1 MHFREV
7 AGVCS
12 VKSVKLLALVF
23 VFAVSHPFASAQTG
37 PVPHSSHIWIVTEEN
52 HSYED
57 VINNSGMP
65 YFNSLANTYGLATQ
79 YYSTQHNSLS
89 ALMWLVSG
97 EQVTSDDNAA
107 SCFNVDNVVRHL
119 LAQKSTWKAYEEDL
133 PDAGFQ
139 GLSWA
144 NYVRRH
150 NPLIDFTDSCA
161 SSQVDKS
168 VPFTQLAIDMQNDAT
183 PTYAYITPNLSDD
196 AHDGTLQQADQW
208 LSEQIP
214 AILARP
220 EFQPGGDGL
229 MFVVWD
235 ESGGEGGTDVDDRC
249 ASNIQTGCGGRVATI
264 LIGPQV
270 KPAYQSTVLY
280 SHVNLLA
287 TVCAAAG
294 FTSCP
299 GAGAL
304 ADPMSDFFNTV
315 SVSTP
320 FNNANVASP
329 VQINA
334 TTSNS
339 SAVTTMQIY
348 VDNALAYQVSGNQ
361 VNAAV
366 PMSSGA
372 HNVVVQSWDAKG
384 GIHKSGINVTVQS
397 EAVAVSTPTPNAVV
411 SSPVKI
417 AATGGGKS
425 AVYTMQI
432 YVDNALQYQANGASV
447 NTSLA
452 MSAGRH
458 YVVVQA
464 WNDSGGISKNGFYV
478 TVAAPAITIS
488 SPRANYS
495 GYSPVEMIATS
506 IDPNPVHA
514 MQIYVDNILSYQYTG
529 PGVQAAMNLTSG
541 THNVV
546 FQAWDTAGGIYK
558 KSTTVNVTP
567 IVPVFSMPTANS
579 TVTSPLTVS
588 ASVPS
593 DTPVATMQLYVD
605 NNLQYT
611 VSGLTLNTQ
620 VTLSPGQHYLVA
632 QAWDTGG
639 GTWKTGEYVTVP

>member
-1 MHFREV
+1 MI
-7 AGVCS
+7 A
-12 VKSVKLLALVF
+12 
-23 VFAVSHPFASAQTG
+23 
-37 PVPHSSHIWIVTEEN
+37 EEN

-65 YFNSLANTYGLATQ
+65 YFNSLANKYGLATQ

-89 ALMWLVSG
+89 ALMWLVAG
-97 EQVTSDDNAA
+97 EQVTTDDNAA
-107 SCFNVDNVVRHL
+107 SCFSVDNVIRHL

-133 PDAGFQ
+133 PYPGFQ
-139 GLSWA
+139 GLSYD

-161 SSQVDKS
+161 SSQADNS
-168 VPFTQLAIDMQNDAT
+168 VPFTQLATDMKDNAT
-183 PTYAYITPNLSDD
+183 PTYAYITPNLNND
-196 AHDGTLQQADQW
+196 AHNGTLQQADQW
-208 LSEQIP
+208 LSEQLP
-214 AILARP
+214 AILARS

-229 MFVVWD
+229 MFIVWD
-235 ESGGEGGTDVDDRC
+235 EGDLNGSDDNRC
-249 ASNIQTGCGGRVATI
+249 ASNIQTGCGGRVAT
-264 LIGPQV
+264 LVIGPQV
-270 KPAYQSTVLY
+270 KPAYQSNILY

-304 ADPMSDFFNTV
+304 ADPMSDFFN
-315 SVSTP
+315 SVSILTP
-320 FNNANVASP
+320 FNNARVISP
-329 VQINA
+329 VQISA

-339 SAVTTMQIY
+339 SVVTAMQIY
-348 VDNALAYQVSGNQ
+348 VDNALAYQVSGST

-366 PMSSGA
+366 PMARGS
-372 HNVVVQSWDAKG
+372 HNVVAQSWDAQG
-384 GIHKSGINVTVQS
+384 GIHKSGIDVNVQS
-397 EAVAVSTPTPNAVV
+397 GAVVVTAPAPNAVV

-417 AATGGGKS
+417 AAVGGGLN

-432 YVDNALQYQANGASV
+432 YVDNTLQYQANGASV
-447 NTSLA
+447 NTSLP

-458 YVVVQA
+458 YIVVQS
-464 WNDSGGISKNGFYV
+464 WDDSGGIRKTPFYV
-478 TVAAPAITIS
+478 TVAAPSVTIQ
-488 SPRANYS
+488 SPKANYS
-495 GYSPVEMIATS
+495 GYSPVQMLATS
-506 IDPNPVHA
+506 VDPNPVYA

-529 PGVQAAMNLTSG
+529 LGVQADLNMTAG

-558 KSTTVNVTP
+558 QSTTVNVTP
-567 IVPVFSMPTANS
+567 IVPVFNTPVGNS
-579 TVTSPLTVS
+579 SVTSPLTVK

-593 DTPVATMQLYVD
+593 DAPVVTMQLYVD
-605 NNLQYT
+605 NNLQYA
-611 VSGLTLNTQ
+611 VGGLSLNTQ

-632 QAWDTGG
+632 QAWDSGG